1 MKAFTLVTLATAVSA
16 HSIFQRVSV
25 NGADQG
31 QLKGVRAPGS
41 NYPIENV
48 NHADFA
54 CNANIQFK
62 DNTIIKVP
70 AGARVGAW
78 WQHEIGGPSG
88 PNDQDNPIAA
98 SHKGMFFSSDHLFS
112 LIYTNIASQVPS
124 RSTSP
129 RSATPPRL
137 APRATS
143 GSRLPSAASTT
154 ACGRL
159 TR

>member
-25 NGADQG
+25 NGVDQG

-48 NHADFA
+48 NHASFA
-54 CNANIQFK
+54 CNANIQHK
-62 DNTIIKVP
+62 DNTIINVP

-98 SHKGMFFSSDHLFS
+98 SHKGMFFFLSSPFS
-112 LIYTNIASQVPS
+112 VFILTLPSQAPS

-129 RSATPPRL
+129 RSTTPPRL
-137 APRATS
+137 ALRACL